1 MLYLGNQLY
10 YFKYAY
16 NVKGETSPKSEA
28 KNTTAIN
35 PVLYK
40 LIPTTSLSFKK
51 YSKKNGANLVFC
63 RIATDKPISVTVN
76 LHRNNKNQAIN
87 TKNRPFN
94 TKKL

>member
-1 MLYLGNQLY
+1 M
-10 YFKYAY
+10 
-16 NVKGETSPKSEA
+16 KGETSPKSEA
-28 KNTTAIN
+28 KNTPAIN